1 MFRFTVREL
10 VLLTLVVALGCGWIV
25 EHGRA
30 QWLGARLKE
39 SQRQLTDQREESQ
52 SEIRRLHRVNEIIA
66 AQWANAL
73 RQVPSTRP

>member
-30 QWLGARLKE
+30 RWLGARLKE
-39 SQRQLTDQREESQ
+39 SRRQLADQREESH
-52 SEIRRLHRVNEIIA
+52 SEIRRLHRVNEITA